1 YRPMFSCAICL
12 VDHEVEGCCTL
23 PCQHRFCFESLQYHF
38 DIIVRERRLSKLSC
52 PAEGCGHSLRSEDSI
67 HIFQQVLSQETYHKL
82 LEFLTRDD
90 PRIIE
95 CRGRGCEE
103 RVFVDEGDD
112 FSDLT
117 CPRGHRF
124 CARQGQPL
132 VVVVVVAVAFTV

>member
-1 YRPMFSCAICL
+1 
-12 VDHEVEGCCTL
+12 
-23 PCQHRFCFESLQYHF
+23 
-38 DIIVRERRLSKLSC
+38 KLSC

-124 CARQGQPL
+124 CARCEEGPHQGRSCEEHQEEIFKTRKDEDVRKGTEEAWQAALEMGWKPCPRRL
-132 VVVVVVAVAFTV
+132 EVGGWFGS